1 MNESKI
7 KEEDA
12 VKELYGQIKSG
23 QMKVKFDQAYQNQ
36 ILNLIDAAQ
45 KVLDM
50 RLFKNRDKS

>member
-1 MNESKI
+1 MNETKI
-7 KEEDA
+7 KEDDA

-23 QMKVKFDQAYQNQ
+23 LMKVKFDQTYQNQ

-50 RLFKNRDKS
+50 RLFQNREKS